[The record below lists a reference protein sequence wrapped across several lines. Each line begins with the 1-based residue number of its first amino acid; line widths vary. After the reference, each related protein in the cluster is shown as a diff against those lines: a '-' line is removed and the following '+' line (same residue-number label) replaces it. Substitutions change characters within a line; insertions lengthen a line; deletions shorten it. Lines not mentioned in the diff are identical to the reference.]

1 MYCCMYHAFH
11 DIVWDNIY
19 DHVLEIWRYVSLS
32 DNSFNIHLNSIRPT
46 QNPLRNMFL
55 FFFSL
60 FEDEIMSYVP
70 NVPAPALVRTTVSSG
85 TATATSTTDT
95 QSLHPTVS
103 SPRSPRGH
111 PHSPL
116 SPSPSGSPGL
126 SRANARAPAPY
137 RRDFEAKL
145 RNFYRKLESKG
156 YGQGPGKLK

>member
-1 MYCCMYHAFH
+1 MAKYP
-11 DIVWDNIY
+11 I
-19 DHVLEIWRYVSLS
+19 
-32 DNSFNIHLNSIRPT
+32 
-46 QNPLRNMFL
+46 
-55 FFFSL
+55 FFVFSL

-70 NVPAPALVRTTVSSG
+70 NVPAPALVRTSIPFTTTTASSASESSSVNNSVS
-85 TATATSTTDT
+85 A
-95 QSLHPTVS
+95 
-103 SPRSPRGH
+103 PRSPRGH

-156 YGQGPGKLK
+156 YGQGPGKLKYVVLLDLLFTEI

>member
-1 MYCCMYHAFH
+1 MSNTTSVDEY
-11 DIVWDNIY
+11 
-19 DHVLEIWRYVSLS
+19 
-32 DNSFNIHLNSIRPT
+32 
-46 QNPLRNMFL
+46 
-55 FFFSL
+55 FFVFSL

>member
-1 MYCCMYHAFH
+1 M
-11 DIVWDNIY
+11 IY
-19 DHVLEIWRYVSLS
+19 IS
-32 DNSFNIHLNSIRPT
+32 
-46 QNPLRNMFL
+46 
-55 FFFSL
+55 SL

-70 NVPAPALVRTTVSSG
+70 NVPAPALVRTTVSS
-85 TATATSTTDT
+85 TTSTASSTT
-95 QSLHPTVS
+95 EAVS
-103 SPRSPRGH
+103 TTNSAPSPRSPRGH

-116 SPSPSGSPGL
+116 SPSPSGSPGV

>member
-1 MYCCMYHAFH
+1 
-11 DIVWDNIY
+11 
-19 DHVLEIWRYVSLS
+19 
-32 DNSFNIHLNSIRPT
+32 
-46 QNPLRNMFL
+46 MFKHI
-55 FFFSL
+55 FVFSSL

-70 NVPAPALVRTTVSSG
+70 NVPAPALVRTTF
-85 TATATSTTDT
+85 TSTTT
-95 QSLHPTVS
+95 TASSTTESSSLNTTVP

-126 SRANARAPAPY
+126 TRANARAPAPY

-145 RNFYRKLESKG
+145 RNFYRKLETKG